1 MRRFDVRRIPTPE
14 WARTPDIWLN
24 LKLAD
29 YHAIQA
35 HRERMLAVV
44 HRMVD
49 DHLNGGGYVA
59 DAGVETAQGMEAFPN
74 AGRLSQEYY
83 IGDESYTME
92 VGPVR
97 FSISIMA
104 RCLSRSPGGESGNR
118 DYLGLEAWL
127 ECWPGE
133 WDFKPVSHLN
143 VSVI

>member
-1 MRRFDVRRIPTPE
+1 MRRFDVRRIQTPE
-14 WARTPDIWLN
+14 WARTPDLWLT

-29 YHAIQA
+29 YHAIQV
-35 HRERMLAVV
+35 HRERMLEVV

-49 DHLNGGGYVA
+49 DHLNGGGYIAEV
-59 DAGVETAQGMEAFPN
+59 GLSTAQGLEAFPN
-74 AGRLSQEYY
+74 ASRLSAEYY
-83 IGDESYTME
+83 IGDESYDME

-104 RCLSRSPGGESGNR
+104 RCLSRPPQGESANR

-127 ECWPGE
+127 ECMPGE

>member
-14 WARTPDIWLN
+14 WARTPNIWLN

-35 HRERMLAVV
+35 HREWMLEVV
-44 HRMVD
+44 HRMVE
-49 DHLNGGGYVA
+49 DHLNGGGYVTEP
-59 DAGVETAQGMEAFPN
+59 GVETAQGLEPFRSAT
-74 AGRLSQEYY
+74 RLSGEYY

-104 RCLSRSPGGESGNR
+104 RCLSRSPQGDSAER

-127 ECWPGE
+127 ECLPGE

-143 VSVI
+143 MSVI